1 MSEITKEQ
9 KTYALKELIIT
20 AKEEAPYML
29 EEGTTGRDVLDI
41 ADIWLKELEVKEK
54 ESDTIDFLSGF
65 FLLFLIF
72 LFVATLTSIPF
83 RNKELT
89 EFWLICDFCVG
100 ASLSFVRLL
109 SLIKNKTKK

>member
-1 MSEITKEQ
+1 
-9 KTYALKELIIT
+9 
-20 AKEEAPYML
+20 ML

-54 ESDTIDFLSGF
+54 EFDTIDFLSGF
-65 FLLFLIF
+65 FLIV
-72 LFVATLTSIPF
+72 LFVATLASIPF

-100 ASLSFVRLL
+100 ASLAFVRLMAWSKSGL
-109 SLIKNKTKK
+109 KK